1 MNFLIRKTLFNPFAF
16 LLNNQLK
23 FSISLLNVKPNK
35 KPQVPFKKW
44 TIVRGD
50 VVKVIAGKDK
60 GKIGKVTRVWRK
72 SNSITVKGINIKIK
86 RISNFPFNFQ
96 NHQKELQSLKEK
108 LIPSMYQML
117 DCMIVK
123 QKKLSESDMD
133 SILKQEKK

>member
-1 MNFLIRKTLFNPFAF
+1 MNFLIRKTLFNSFSS

-35 KPQVPFKKW
+35 KPQIPFKKW

-50 VVKVIAGKDK
+50 VVKVIAGKDR

-86 RISNFPFNFQ
+86 RVSNLHNIFRIPLRFY
-96 NHQKELQSLKEK
+96 SLKK
-108 LIPSMYQML
+108 KGISYSCIQRW
-117 DCMIVK
+117 IV
-123 QKKLSESDMD
+123 
-133 SILKQEKK
+133 